1 MLCSA
6 ILIHRRKSHAS
17 VKSKTKGGTSVG
29 DINHVLS
36 SCRCSMPHAEKPNG
50 CFRFFF
56 DTDIL
61 HHEEVEEKK
70 LAKSFLKSVKVTFV
84 LHISSHILCSV
95 TFMWCARLWR
105 SQRCIWIR
113 YDGRRYR
120 MPPTSL
126 LACNASAFNQSNTL
140 HRMRREKTGSSF
152 E

>member
-1 MLCSA
+1 MLCSV
-6 ILIHRRKSHAS
+6 ILSYCRKIHAL
-17 VKSKTKGGTSVG
+17 VELKTKGETSVG
-29 DINHVLS
+29 DISHVLS
-36 SCRCSMPHAEKPNG
+36 PCRCSIAHAEKPNG
-50 CFRFFF
+50 FIA
-56 DTDIL
+56 TDIL
-61 HHEEVEEKK
+61 HREEKGRYEM
-70 LAKSFLKSVKVTFV
+70 AKSFLKSVKVTFV

-152 E
+152 K